1 MTLRRFSS
9 VKKFLGATVRIY
21 LQGDPNVTSRGAA
34 ALLQNDAPMITVANR
49 VIAIRC
55 QSVIGMRR
63 VKAESPRVGRRLST
77 GQRLRSANRNFLR
90 SVLRS
95 EENLLQNCAILRNAL
110 RKRSDELPSVSN
122 DMQSSETLRNSL
134 GLNYK
139 SAALNQLSYAR
150 RSPYT

>member
-9 VKKFLGATVRIY
+9 AKKSLGAIVRIY
-21 LQGDPNVTSRGAA
+21 LQGDPNVTGRGAA

-49 VIAIRC
+49 VIAIGC
-55 QSVIGMRR
+55 QSVIGITR

-95 EENLLQNCAILRNAL
+95 GKILMQNRATLRDAL
-110 RKRSDELPSVSN
+110 RKRNDELPSVSN
-122 DMQSSETLRNSL
+122 DGQSSETLSNSL
-134 GLNYK
+134 GLNYGMG
-139 SAALNQLSYAR
+139 
-150 RSPYT
+150 